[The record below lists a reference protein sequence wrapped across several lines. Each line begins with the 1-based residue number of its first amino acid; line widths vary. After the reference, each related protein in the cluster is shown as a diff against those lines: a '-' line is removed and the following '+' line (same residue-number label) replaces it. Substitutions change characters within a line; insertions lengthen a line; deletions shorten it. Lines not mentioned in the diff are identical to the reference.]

1 MVPRATNRRPRLQSA
16 AATDLT
22 QQGNQLGAVHH
33 GDEGIVGVHQ
43 IRDIK
48 VPFVRL
54 AGGLPALLDRLL
66 RLTPRR
72 LRLMEIVSREHTV
85 DEYKSWRPA
94 RGWAAV
100 GGG

>member
-1 MVPRATNRRPRLQSA
+1 M
-16 AATDLT
+16 
-22 QQGNQLGAVHH
+22 
-33 GDEGIVGVHQ
+33 GVHQ

-94 RGWAAV
+94 RRV
-100 GGG
+100 GGRRGGR